1 MASRVAPPRLL
12 GGFLPQRCHS
22 WCGYT
27 APTIRID
34 DGRTCAAAGGQG
46 REDDQHQH
54 SLSKKTG
61 DHLPSSSNTNSAHS
75 PTHSSPAHRDQMAKQ
90 YHPVYPPD
98 TPETMPRRAH
108 SATPK
113 SKGTIVLT
121 NRRSHPGPRPQ
132 HRPWPTRPTTEGGHG
147 SPTAA
152 ATGAAGRHSHDRS
165 TAPTTH
171 TPPTPDTRPTPPIIG
186 PAAGLAA
193 AEDHQR
199 RHADDQHQQND
210 DTNEEAP
217 PAELGCHIV
226 GKRLVAQRDEHAP
239 RGQHPAF

>member
-1 MASRVAPPRLL
+1 
-12 GGFLPQRCHS
+12 
-22 WCGYT
+22 
-27 APTIRID
+27 
-34 DGRTCAAAGGQG
+34 
-46 REDDQHQH
+46 
-54 SLSKKTG
+54 
-61 DHLPSSSNTNSAHS
+61 
-75 PTHSSPAHRDQMAKQ
+75 MAKQ

-121 NRRSHPGPRPQ
+121 NHRPHPGPRPQ
-132 HRPWPTRPTTEGGHG
+132 LRPWPTRPTTAGG
-147 SPTAA
+147 TARQQQQPQERQVGIVTTA
-152 ATGAAGRHSHDRS
+152 L